1 MLIRVLQIVREQGWF
16 DLSQPFEKT
25 IHFTRGP
32 ALWMRLSRQGRG
44 GVHLKFSELTP
55 LADEARRTQRASL
68 DFPALAPRHLGHAV
82 RAPLEVLA
90 SQALDFQAVGAATW
104 LGRVHGVRLVDGVTG
119 YFARMAQ
126 LSAARTT
133 GQCRPEWF
141 EALREFNASHP
152 RAREVER
159 ELDRLAQALETLP
172 AMAQH
177 GDLVLNNLGL
187 AEGGRLVVFDW
198 EDYGRV
204 DVPGLDLFT
213 LQWSLEQEA
222 SSHDG
227 LRDSAHRAAR
237 ALVSVGCDALMLP
250 EPVYRDLAV
259 AYALVFRWLKRPYG
273 VPIQQRVDRW
283 IDSLL
288 ETRPSSS

>member
-1 MLIRVLQIVREQGWF
+1 MLSRVLQIVREQGWY
-16 DLSQPFEKT
+16 DLSQPFDKT

-32 ALWMRLSRQGRG
+32 SLWMRLSRQGQG
-44 GVHLKFSELTP
+44 GVHLKFSELAS
-55 LADEARRTQRASL
+55 LVDEAHRSQRASQ
-68 DFPALAPRHLGHAV
+68 DFPALAPHHLGFAS
-82 RAPLEVLA
+82 RPPLEVLA
-90 SQALDFQAVGAATW
+90 SQALDFLAVRAGTW
-104 LGRVHGVRLVDGVTG
+104 LDRGHGGRVADGVTG
-119 YFARMAQ
+119 YFARMVQ
-126 LSAARTT
+126 LSAGRSG
-133 GQCRPEWF
+133 GQRRPDWF
-141 EALREFNASHP
+141 EALRDFNASHP
-152 RAREVER
+152 RWRDVAREI
-159 ELDRLAQALETLP
+159 DRLGHALESLP

-204 DVPGLDLFT
+204 DLPGLDLFT

-222 SSHDG
+222 SSRAG
-227 LRDSAHRAAR
+227 LQGLAHRAVQT
-237 ALVSVGCDALMLP
+237 LVSTGCEALALP

-288 ETRPSSS
+288 EACPPSR